1 MNHAHKPPR
10 KLTLLLNMTYAAAFE
25 LAFVMPAIGQL
36 ISTPGESA
44 GRTPIKFDREHPPKI
59 GEQYYPPDSVRHH
72 EEGKCVVRMEVG
84 ASGDVLAEQLLA
96 STGFPHL
103 DSACVLA
110 FLGGHFLPA
119 TLNGKPIASWVNIP
133 TTWSFGSYKRPDNGD
148 FSPIPKV
155 ADDYQLESGPEYY
168 PTAALKMKQKGNCVV
183 RTLIDENGASVN
195 VSITKSTGFATL
207 DQACAL
213 AIKHAQFVPA
223 KKDGVPIQATMDILL
238 DWKLPDQS

>member
-1 MNHAHKPPR
+1 MNHAHKLRR
-10 KLTLLLNMTYAAAFE
+10 KVTLLLSMTYAAVFE
-25 LAFVMPAIGQL
+25 LAFVMPASGQL
-36 ISTPGESA
+36 ISTPSEST
-44 GRTPIKFDREHPPKI
+44 GRTPVKFDRGHPPKI
-59 GEQYYPPDSVRHH
+59 GEQYYPPDSIRHH

-96 STGFPHL
+96 STGFPRL

-110 FLGGHFLPA
+110 FLGGHLLPA

-133 TTWSFGSYKRPDNGD
+133 TTWSFGSYKRPDNTD
-148 FSPIPKV
+148 FSSIPKI

-168 PTAALKMKQKGNCVV
+168 PAVALQMKQKGNCVV
-183 RTLIDENGASVN
+183 RTLIDENGISVN
-195 VSITKSTGFATL
+195 VGITKSTGFATL

-213 AIKHAQFVPA
+213 AIEHAQFTPA
-223 KKDGVPIQATMDILL
+223 KKDGVPIQATTDILL